1 MAAPLSVLY
10 LSDGRAGHR
19 SQALGLQAGL
29 ARAGVPVQWQE
40 LPVSALSPWA
50 LAAWALTAGR
60 LGHCPGTQ
68 PPQVLLGVGH
78 RTHWPLL
85 WLKKIFPRSF
95 ALVIMKPS
103 LPLGW
108 FDGVMAPAHDGLPA
122 HPHVLSTPGVLN
134 PLVNEQRHAPDRG
147 LLLIGGPSRRYG
159 WDSAALWPQIVAVL
173 ERVPEVTHWVLTT
186 SRRTP
191 ADFLDH
197 VPVALSGRLQVM
209 PVAQTPAGW
218 LNEQLQQASQVWVTE
233 DSMSMLHEALTAG
246 AQVGVLPVP
255 RLRADRITAAVD
267 QWRAQG
273 LVQSVQQAGAGQA
286 TVWDNAADR
295 AAAWLLAQL
304 ASGEQR
310 T

>member
-29 ARAGVPVQWQE
+29 TRAGVPVQWQE

-60 LGHCPGTQ
+60 LGHCPVTQ

-108 FDGVMAPAHDGLPA
+108 FDGVVAPAHDRVKA
-122 HPHVLSTPGVLN
+122 AANVLQVAGILTPLDD
-134 PLVNEQRHAPDRG
+134 QRCHDPTRG
-147 LLLIGGPSRRYG
+147 LLLIGGPSRRYR
-159 WDSAALWPQIVAVL
+159 WDSAALWQQIAAVTAAYPHI
-173 ERVPEVTHWVLTT
+173 RHWQLST
-186 SRRTP
+186 SQRTP
-191 ADFLDH
+191 ADFLAACPEGLCSRPDFFR
-197 VPVALSGRLQVM
+197 ALDGSQGAKSWL
-209 PVAQTPAGW
+209 AG
-218 LNEQLQQASQVWVTE
+218 QLQQAGAVWVTE
-233 DSMSMLHEALTAG
+233 DSVSMQAEALSAG
-246 AQVGVLPVP
+246 CIVQRLELP
-255 RLRADRITAAVD
+255 LRGG
-267 QWRAQG
+267 WG
-273 LVQSVQQAGAGQA
+273 GATRVKGQDKSFTDQA
-286 TVWDNAADR
+286 TVKMQVV
-295 AAAWLLAQL
+295 AWLWTQW
-304 ASGEQR
+304 QQKFKID
-310 T
+310 